1 MYQVRFGKATGPVDP
16 VFSLTSTTIG
26 TDETSQIQVGNKGD
40 LDGITL
46 TGLASSD
53 ETVATVSETGL
64 ITPIKAGSTTISF
77 TASSAVADKYNATS
91 TPWNATLTVT
101 APVVATP
108 VITESSVFMDS
119 KTVEITCATDEATI
133 KYSYDNET
141 WSDYT
146 AALNITETTT
156 VYAKAERAG
165 YTDSEVVS
173 ATYTKFVPSELVSI
187 SEATTWDWTSWGQ
200 TLQLTDA
207 GYPTKNDE
215 LTYSDIASLTTL
227 TIPSGF
233 NGDALKFKGE
243 YPNNNKRAQNGV
255 WTFNTKV
262 PGTIVVH
269 FADTGNSGTSDNRYL
284 NVNGENTEYYV
295 SRSAEDAAH
304 GKSGATVP
312 SGAIAVSAGDV
323 VITGKK
329 DDNTPIA
336 IRIMKIVFTPA
347 TATVTTN
354 KGKWASFTPS
364 WNATLSDGAQAYIIT
379 AVSETSVTASTVDV
393 LSAGTG
399 YFVKGAAA
407 ETAYTATATADDAT
421 ATAGNKIVGTTT
433 DITINGE
440 GNTKYVLGTAGEVS
454 GLFKVDSE
462 VTVAAGK
469 AYLDAGTV
477 LSARQLS
484 LNFDE
489 GTTGIT
495 TVEEQKGLLDGDFYN
510 VAGQRVAQPTKG
522 LYIVNG
528 KKIILK

>member
-1 MYQVRFGKATGPVDP
+1 MK
-16 VFSLTSTTIG
+16 
-26 TDETSQIQVGNKGD
+26 E
-40 LDGITL
+40 DG
-46 TGLASSD
+46 
-53 ETVATVSETGL
+53 E
-64 ITPIKAGSTTISF
+64 
-77 TASSAVADKYNATS
+77 
-91 TPWNATLTVT
+91 
-101 APVVATP
+101 
-108 VITESSVFMDS
+108 
-119 KTVEITCATDEATI
+119 
-133 KYSYDNET
+133 
-141 WSDYT
+141 
-146 AALNITETTT
+146 TETMIC
-156 VYAKAERAG
+156 VY
-165 YTDSEVVS
+165 
-173 ATYTKFVPSELVSI
+173 
-187 SEATTWDWTSWGQ
+187 
-200 TLQLTDA
+200 
-207 GYPTKNDE
+207 
-215 LTYSDIASLTTL
+215 DIT
-227 TIPSGF
+227 
-233 NGDALKFKGE
+233 
-243 YPNNNKRAQNGV
+243 
-255 WTFNTKV
+255 
-262 PGTIVVH
+262 
-269 FADTGNSGTSDNRYL
+269 
-284 NVNGENTEYYV
+284 
-295 SRSAEDAAH
+295 
-304 GKSGATVP
+304 
-312 SGAIAVSAGDV
+312 
-323 VITGKK
+323 
-329 DDNTPIA
+329 
-336 IRIMKIVFTPA
+336 FTPA